1 MSSSGEPARRSANR
15 AEAKGGPAG
24 SKPPEA
30 GARPGDAEI
39 GTAAASAPLESGLY
53 VTATPIGNTRDITLR
68 ALDILQRVSAVAAE
82 DTRVTGKLF
91 AMYGFKT
98 KLISY
103 RAENAARAT
112 PVILARLAR
121 GEAVAIVTDAGTPHV
136 SDPGAA
142 LVAAVAA
149 AGHPVFAVP
158 GASALTAAL
167 SISGLAA
174 KRTLFAGFLAPT
186 RTARQK
192 ELAELKAV
200 DAALVFFEAPHRI
213 AEALED
219 LLAVLG
225 DRDAVICREMTKH
238 FEEVRRGAL
247 SALARAAAAE
257 PDLQR
262 GEIVLVVAPPVP
274 VDAET
279 AERDLD
285 GALRRALGTMRVKDA
300 ADAVAGALGLPRRAV
315 YARALELKDA

>member
-24 SKPPEA
+24 SKPPDDEP
-30 GARPGDAEI
+30 RPGGEDFRAD
-39 GTAAASAPLESGLY
+39 AASETLQSGLY
-53 VTATPIGNTRDITLR
+53 VTATPIGNARDITLR
-68 ALDILQRVSAVAAE
+68 ALDILRRVSAVAAE
-82 DTRVTGKLF
+82 DTRVTAKLF
-91 AMYGFKT
+91 GMYGFKT

-121 GEAVAIVTDAGTPHV
+121 GEAVAVVTDAGTPHV

-142 LVAAVAA
+142 LVAAAAA

-167 SISGLAA
+167 SLSGLAA
-174 KRTLFAGFLAPT
+174 KRTLFAGFLAPSSA
-186 RTARQK
+186 ARK
-192 ELAELKAV
+192 AELAELKAI

-213 AEALED
+213 AET
-219 LLAVLG
+219 LADMADILG
-225 DRDAVICREMTKH
+225 DRPAVICREMTKR
-238 FEEVRRGAL
+238 FEEVRRAPLSGLAL
-247 SALARAAAAE
+247 AAAAE

-262 GEIVLVVAPPVP
+262 GEIVLVVAPPEP
-274 VDAET
+274 VDPQT

-300 ADAVAGALGLPRRAV
+300 ADAVAGALGLPRRTV

>member
-1 MSSSGEPARRSANR
+1 M
-15 AEAKGGPAG
+15 
-24 SKPPEA
+24 
-30 GARPGDAEI
+30 
-39 GTAAASAPLESGLY
+39 
-53 VTATPIGNTRDITLR
+53 TATPIGNAGDITLR
-68 ALDILQRVSAVAAE
+68 ALAVLKGVAAVAAE

-91 AMYGFKT
+91 GMYGFKT

-103 RAENAARAT
+103 RAENADRAT

-149 AGHPVFAVP
+149 AGHKVFAIP
-158 GASALTAAL
+158 GPSALTAAL
-167 SISGLAA
+167 SISGLSA

-186 RTARQK
+186 SSARQK
-192 ELAELKAV
+192 ELAEVKAV
-200 DAALVFFEAPHRI
+200 EAALVFFEAPHRI
-213 AEALED
+213 VEALED
-219 LLAVLG
+219 MLSVLG

-238 FEEVRRGAL
+238 FEEVRRGTL
-247 SALARAAAAE
+247 STLVDAARADT
-257 PDLQR
+257 DLQR

-285 GALRRALGTMRVKDA
+285 GALRKALTTMRVKDA

-315 YARALELKDA
+315 YARALELKEDA